1 MAKTAVVWGHKL
13 HSHTHSYVHEGF
25 ARAFAYL
32 GYDVHWL
39 DDSDDV
45 SGVDFR
51 GALFV
56 TEGQVDRR
64 IPIRDDCKYVLHNCD
79 AARYAAVAGNCLK
92 LQVYCARNI
101 RSARFDRVGPAAYYA
116 DGILFQPWATDLLPH
131 EICLDCASWQRERV
145 SYWIGTIG
153 SGRFGNVGELEGYQ
167 RACQE
172 GGVTFMQR
180 GSVSRDTHIGF
191 IQRSSLAPAITGT
204 WQLGEGYIPC
214 RIFKNIS
221 YGQLGVTNSAAVN
234 ELFDDQL
241 VCNPDTYQLFADGQD
256 ALRRPGSVT
265 RVRELMQTVR
275 ETHTFVHRINTIL
288 QVLP

>member
-25 ARAFAYL
+25 ARAFGYL

-39 DDSDDV
+39 DDGDDV
-45 SGVDFR
+45 SGIDFR

-56 TEGQVDRR
+56 TEGQVDGR

-79 AARYAAVAGNCLK
+79 GARYASVSRNCLNI
-92 LQVYCARNI
+92 QVYCARNI
-101 RSARFDRVGPAAYYA
+101 RSGTFDRVGPAAYYA
-116 DGILFQPWATDLLPH
+116 DGVLYQPWATDLLPH
-131 EICLDCASWQRERV
+131 EISLDWASRPREQV
-145 SYWIGTIG
+145 SYWVGTIG
-153 SGRFGNVGELEGYQ
+153 SGRFGNVGELEGFQ

-172 GGVTFMQR
+172 GGVTFVQR
-180 GSVSRDTHIGF
+180 ASVSRDTHIGF
-191 IQRSSLAPAITGT
+191 IQRSSLAPAITGA

-221 YGQLGVTNSAAVN
+221 YGQLGLTNSAAVN
-234 ELFDDQL
+234 DLFDGQL
-241 VCNPDTYQLFADGQD
+241 VFNPDTHQLFADGEE
-256 ALRRPGSVT
+256 ALRRPGSAA
-265 RVRELMQTVR
+265 RVSGLMQTVR
-275 ETHTFVHRINTIL
+275 DTHTFVHRINTIL